1 MRGRHLADFS
11 TPCFHKIAG
20 FDHFPVLIPSIPEPH
35 VTIEQYL
42 SFARLKPGDIVFD
55 LGVYAGITS
64 IVFSQTVGPE
74 GAVFG
79 FEADSTNFEAASE
92 NLKTARRFGAP
103 NNTVLVQKA
112 VWCHGNGLE
121 FSSEGA
127 MGSSAAAIVGSG
139 RGEIVTV
146 PTTTRSDFCA
156 ERGIDRIDFIKM
168 DIEGAEIEVL
178 ESSRQLLSQVRP
190 RLIIEPHYVNGELTA
205 DRCCAIL
212 ESIGYTTQMV
222 VQHGVSLPLIEA
234 SPR

>member
-11 TPCFHKIAG
+11 TPRFHKIAS
-20 FDHFPVLIPSIPEPH
+20 FDHFPVLIPSIPEPY

-121 FSSEGA
+121 FLSEGLW
-127 MGSSAAAIVGSG
+127 
-139 RGEIVTV
+139 
-146 PTTTRSDFCA
+146 
-156 ERGIDRIDFIKM
+156 DR
-168 DIEGAEIEVL
+168 AQ
-178 ESSRQLLSQVRP
+178 R
-190 RLIIEPHYVNGELTA
+190 RL
-205 DRCCAIL
+205 
-212 ESIGYTTQMV
+212 
-222 VQHGVSLPLIEA
+222 
-234 SPR
+234 